1 MATKMIKFDLSMKGV
16 KVTNFE
22 ELQEHFSADILPIF
36 QTGRLAKWLMSRE
49 LVAQAEAIVA
59 IDKNSTELQQ
69 LVAISRVLELDDD
82 EEVLQFL
89 LDDRQAA
96 QTTSLPPTTE
106 TDADVDTE
114 VETQIESNN
123 VQPIE
128 SQVVILEAK
137 IESLE
142 SMLNEYESDFRR
154 ARSCGLYFG
163 SDLLDEKGRKKVEGA
178 ERSYANRGKGGLILL
193 YDSTIFGTGKE
204 GFYLTNEE
212 FFIKFLLEDRYV
224 VSIRNINKFR
234 VDKHDCEFSIN
245 YGITYTYASSTLR
258 DSLIII
264 SKCIEKYNKQFS
276 LLV

>member
-16 KVTNFE
+16 KVTSFE
-22 ELQEHFSADILPIF
+22 ELQEQFSADILPIF
-36 QTGRLAKWLMSRE
+36 QTGRLAKWLMSRD

-69 LVAISRVLELDDD
+69 LAAISRVLELDDD
-82 EEVLQFL
+82 VDVLQFL

-96 QTTSLPPTTE
+96 QTTSLPPIETE
-106 TDADVDTE
+106 TDVDPDTE
-114 VETQIESNN
+114 VEVDTKIESNN

-128 SQVVILEAK
+128 SKVVILETK
-137 IESLE
+137 KESLE

-154 ARSCGLYFG
+154 ARDCGLYFG
-163 SDLLDEKGRKKVEGA
+163 SDLLDDNARKKVEGA

-193 YDSTIFGTGKE
+193 YDSTIFGSGKE

-212 FFIKFLLEDRYV
+212 FSIKFLFEDRYV
-224 VSIRNINKFR
+224 VRIRDIRRFR
-234 VDKHDCEFSIN
+234 VDRSDCEFTIN
-245 YGITYTYASSTLR
+245 GTSFTYALKSLR

-276 LLV
+276 